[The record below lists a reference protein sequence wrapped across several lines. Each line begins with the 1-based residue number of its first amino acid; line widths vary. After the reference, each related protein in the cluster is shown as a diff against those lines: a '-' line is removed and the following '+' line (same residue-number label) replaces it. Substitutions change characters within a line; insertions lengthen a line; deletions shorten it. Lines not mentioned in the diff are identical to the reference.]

1 MEQVLMTLIRRNTE
15 NINQTTSNK
24 DEQRMDENTGFKY
37 TEKTKV
43 TNEFI
48 NETTGEQ
55 NDKSKN

>member
-1 MEQVLMTLIRRNTE
+1 
-15 NINQTTSNK
+15 
-24 DEQRMDENTGFKY
+24 MDENSGFKY